1 MTYTIR
7 NAASVKAR
15 TSGRPSVAA
24 SDRGITSRV
33 AATAVLGCNTQYSLS
48 KREIDPKKEVTN
60 LISKKSCTQKKKIAT
75 DTDAMQE
82 CSGTFAPQMP
92 ALKWPPLSPYKG
104 LL

>member
-7 NAASVKAR
+7 NVASVKAR

-24 SDRGITSRV
+24 TDRGITSRV

-48 KREIDPKKEVTN
+48 EREIDPKKGGYKPHIKQVMYTEEKN
-60 LISKKSCTQKKKIAT
+60 AT
-75 DTDAMQE
+75 DADAMQE
-82 CSGTFAPQMP
+82 MQRHFCP
-92 ALKWPPLSPYKG
+92 KC